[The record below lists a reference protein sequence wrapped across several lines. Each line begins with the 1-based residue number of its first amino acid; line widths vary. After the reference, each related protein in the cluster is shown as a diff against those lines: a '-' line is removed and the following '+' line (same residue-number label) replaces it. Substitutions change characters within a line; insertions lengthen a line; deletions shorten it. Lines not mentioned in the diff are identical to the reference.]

1 MTVKTET
8 IVGVALEHEGVLH
21 SLPSPARHHD
31 IIQILYKVYEDT
43 IIPETEGFMTST
55 GRYVL
60 REEALLIAKNANQ
73 LLPSHEHPTELFSE
87 SVW

>member
-1 MTVKTET
+1 MRQET
-8 IVGVALEHEGVLH
+8 IIGVALEHEGVMH
-21 SLPSPARHHD
+21 SLPRPARHHD
-31 IIQILYKVYEDT
+31 IIQILYQVHKET
-43 IIPETEGFMTST
+43 IVADTEGFMTST

-60 REEALLIAKNANQ
+60 REEALSIAKNANQ

>member
-1 MTVKTET
+1 MNDEI
-8 IVGVALEHEGVLH
+8 IVGVALEYQGALH
-21 SLPSPARHHD
+21 SLPRPARHHD
-31 IIQILYKVYEDT
+31 IIQILYQVHKEMIVPD
-43 IIPETEGFMTST
+43 TEGFMTST

-60 REEALLIAKNANQ
+60 RKEALSIAKNANQ